1 MLNSRILKILNQ
13 TENQSGTLQK
23 VLGAAF
29 AVAVTVGGTV
39 GPGVLRSPGF
49 VAAQVASPTI
59 MLGLWA
65 LGGLYALLGTMAM
78 AELCALL
85 PEAGGLYVYAREA
98 FGEAAGVT
106 IGWSDLIATSAAAA
120 SIAVTGADF
129 AVALWPGLAG
139 KEAPFS
145 VAAILFFAFIQW
157 QGIRASGRAQEWTAA
172 LQAGALI
179 LLIGCCVWLGGDKPS
194 TAVTVVPHEAGWS
207 PFAGAFLALRYI
219 IMDYDGWYSAVYFS
233 EENSEP
239 GAGMARSMILGVVVI
254 IITYM
259 AINLAFLY
267 VLPMS
272 QLAASKLAAA
282 DVAQHLLGPTGARLV
297 TFISLIMAVA
307 VIHPM
312 ILMNSRL
319 AFSMGRAGL
328 LWHKIAT
335 VNEAGTPTYGL
346 VLSSSLI
353 IFFTV
358 TGSFEKLSAVGSFM
372 FVVNYASSF
381 MALIVL
387 RRRAADLYRPFKA
400 WGSPWTTLLVIAAS
414 GIYLIGVARN
424 DLRNSMIALA
434 FLLLAYPVTFAARK
448 ILQ

>member
-1 MLNSRILKILNQ
+1 MFYSRILKILNQ
-13 TENQSGTLQK
+13 AEKQSGTLQK

-39 GPGVLRSPGF
+39 GPGILRSPGF
-49 VAAQVASPTI
+49 VAAQAASPAM

-78 AELCALL
+78 AELCAIL

-139 KEAPFS
+139 EEVAFS
-145 VAAILFFAFIQW
+145 VGAILFFALIQW
-157 QGIRASGRAQEWTAA
+157 QGIRASGRAQEWTAV
-172 LQAGALI
+172 LQTGVL
-179 LLIGCCVWLGGDKPS
+179 LFLIGCCIWLGGSKPAP
-194 TAVTVVPHEAGWS
+194 AVISVPHEAGWTA
-207 PFAGAFLALRYI
+207 FGGAFLALRYI
-219 IMDYDGWYSAVYFS
+219 IVDYDGWYSAVYFS
-233 EENSEP
+233 EENSES

-254 IITYM
+254 ILTY
-259 AINLAFLY
+259 LAVNASFLY
-267 VLPMS
+267 VLPMP

-282 DVAQHLLGPTGARLV
+282 DVAQHLLGPNGARFV
-297 TFISLIMAVA
+297 TLISLVMAVA

-328 LWHKIAT
+328 MWHKIAT
-335 VNEAGTPTYGL
+335 VNDAGTPTYGL
-346 VLSSSLI
+346 VLSTSLI

-381 MALIVL
+381 LALIVL
-387 RRRAADLYRPFKA
+387 RRRGADLYRPFKA
-400 WGSPWTTLLVIAAS
+400 WGSPWTTMLVIAAS
-414 GIYLIGVARN
+414 VTYLIGVAQN
-424 DLRNSMIALA
+424 DVQNSIIAVA

-448 ILQ
+448 LLP

>member
-1 MLNSRILKILNQ
+1 MLHSRILKLLSQ
-13 TENQSGTLQK
+13 PENQSGTLQK
-23 VLGAAF
+23 VLGGAF

-39 GPGVLRSPGF
+39 GPGILRSPGF
-49 VAAQVASPTI
+49 VAAQAASPAM

-78 AELCALL
+78 AELCSLL

-139 KEAPFS
+139 KEVAFS
-145 VAAILFFAFIQW
+145 VGAILFFAFIQW
-157 QGIRASGRAQEWTAA
+157 QGIRASGRAQEWTAM

-179 LLIGCCVWLGGDKPS
+179 FLIGCCVWLGGSKPS
-194 TAVTVVPHEAGWS
+194 STVPVVTHEVGWAA
-207 PFAGAFLALRYI
+207 FAGAFLALRYI
-219 IMDYDGWYSAVYFS
+219 IMDYDGWYGAVYFS
-233 EENSEP
+233 EENSAP
-239 GAGMARSMILGVVVI
+239 GGSMARSMILGVVVI

-259 AINLAFLY
+259 AINAAFLY
-267 VLPMS
+267 VLPMP

-282 DVAQHLLGPTGARLV
+282 DVAQHLLGTNGARLV
-297 TFISLIMAVA
+297 TLLSLIMAVA

-328 LWHKIAT
+328 MWHKLAI
-335 VNEAGTPTYGL
+335 VNDAGTPTYGL
-346 VLSSSLI
+346 VLSTSLI
-353 IFFTV
+353 IFFAV
-358 TGSFEKLSAVGSFM
+358 TGSFEKLSAIGSFM

-414 GIYLIGVARN
+414 AVYLIGVARN
-424 DLRNSMIALA
+424 DVGNSIIAMA
-434 FLLLAYPVTFAARK
+434 FLLLAYPVTLAARK
-448 ILQ
+448 VLP